1 MLISYCLTALLPYC
15 HSQMADAKICGI
27 TTPEALD
34 AAIEGGAR
42 FVGFV
47 TYSRSPR
54 FLTVDKL
61 AALAARARGRV
72 ETVLVTVDADDAH
85 LVAAMAAAQPDW
97 IQLHGSE
104 SLRRAAE
111 VRPFARRGLI
121 KAVGVTRR
129 EDLRTIAPFEPVVDM
144 FLFDAQAPAGGQ
156 PGGNALAF
164 DWALLAGFQPRRP
177 WLLAGGLTPA
187 NVKEAIQVSGADLVD
202 VSSGVESAP
211 GLKDPLLIAQFLA
224 AAEV

>member
-1 MLISYCLTALLPYC
+1 MV
-15 HSQMADAKICGI
+15 DAKICGI

-47 TYSRSPR
+47 IYPKSPR
-54 FLTVDKL
+54 FLGMDRLT
-61 AALAARARGRV
+61 ALAARARGRV

-85 LVAAMAAAQPDW
+85 LGAAVAAAQPDW

-104 SLRRAAE
+104 TPARAAE
-111 VRPFARRGLI
+111 VKPFTRRGLI
-121 KAVGVTRR
+121 KAAGVAGPSDLALTRNY
-129 EDLRTIAPFEPVVDM
+129 DGIVDM
-144 FLFDAQAPAGGQ
+144 FLFDAPAPKAGL
-156 PGGNALAF
+156 PGGNAIAF
-164 DWALLAGFQPRRP
+164 DWGLLAGVDVGRP
-177 WLLAGGLTPA
+177 WLLAGGLNPT
-187 NVKEAIQVSGADLVD
+187 NVKEAIRVSGAALVD
-202 VSSGVESAP
+202 VSSGVETAP